1 MPFVLI
7 NDLNKHIGSEVRV
20 RGWAHKIRKLGGM
33 NFLMIR
39 DRTGVAQAAIEGD
52 VAEKIKGV
60 GVESVISV
68 RGKVVKE
75 DRAPG
80 GVEIKAADIEIIS
93 KVSDEIPLE
102 INKKDLPANIET
114 VLEYRPIAL
123 RHAKEQAIFK
133 VQAEIARSFADFFKS
148 SGFTQIFTPKLV
160 AAGAEGGA
168 GLFKV
173 DYFDRKAFL
182 GQSPQLYKQ
191 IMVGVFE
198 RVFEI
203 GHVYRAEEHNT
214 SRHLNE
220 VVQMDIEM
228 GFINGQ
234 DDVMDI
240 QEEFLKRLSQDLKQN
255 YSKEFELHGA
265 SIPEIVKIPR
275 LTLEEVQELIEK
287 EYKKEC
293 RGLPDLDPEH
303 EKMICE
309 YVQKQGKGD
318 YVFVTHFPSKKKPFY
333 LMDDAEREGKSLSF
347 DLLFRGIEI
356 SSGGQRNHL
365 YDVQV
370 EKFKR
375 MGYDPENFKDYLS
388 IFKYGMPPHGGWSI
402 GLERITMKMLGL
414 SNVREASLFPR
425 DRHRLTP

>member
-1 MPFVLI
+1 MPFILI

-20 RGWAHKIRKLGGM
+20 RGWTHKIRKLGGM
-33 NFLMIR
+33 NFLMLR

-52 VAEKIKGV
+52 VAEKIKGI

-68 RGKVVKE
+68 KGTIVKE

-191 IMVGVFE
+191 MMVGVFE

-203 GHVYRAEEHNT
+203 GHIYRAEEHNT

-240 QEEFLKRLSQDLKQN
+240 QEEFLKKLSQDLKQN
-255 YSKEFELHGA
+255 YSKEFEMHGA
-265 SIPEIVKIPR
+265 SIPEAVKIPR

-287 EYKKEC
+287 EYKKDC

-303 EKMICE
+303 
-309 YVQKQGKGD
+309 
-318 YVFVTHFPSKKKPFY
+318 
-333 LMDDAEREGKSLSF
+333 EGKSLSF

>member
-1 MPFVLI
+1 MYTLVG
-7 NDLNKHIGSEVRV
+7 DLSSYIDKEVRV

-33 NFLMIR
+33 NFLMLR
-39 DRTGVAQAAIEGD
+39 DRTGVVQAAIEGD
-52 VAEKIKGV
+52 VAEKLKGIGLESVLSIKGL
-60 GVESVISV
+60 
-68 RGKVVKE
+68 VVKE

-123 RHAKEQAIFK
+123 RHPKEQAVFR
-133 VQAEIARSFADFFKS
+133 VQAEIAKSFSDFFKS
-148 SGFTQIFTPKLV
+148 EGFTQIFTPKLV
-160 AAGAEGGA
+160 SAGAEGGS

-173 DYFDRKAFL
+173 DYFDRTAFL

-191 IMVGVFE
+191 MMVGVFE

-203 GHVYRAEEHNT
+203 GHIYRAEEHNT

-228 GFINGQ
+228 GFIESQN
-234 DDVMDI
+234 DAMDM
-240 QEEFLKRLSQDLKQN
+240 QEKFLKYLSGRL
-255 YSKEFELHGA
+255 KENNAKDFEISSA
-265 SIPEIVKIPR
+265 AIPEISAIPKM
-275 LTLEEVQELIEK
+275 TLEEAQAIIEK

-365 YDVQV
+365 YDAQV
-370 EKFKR
+370 EKLKK

>member
-1 MPFVLI
+1 MLFVLV

-20 RGWAHKIRKLGGM
+20 RGWTHKIRKLGGM
-33 NFLMIR
+33 NFLMLR
-39 DRTGVAQAAIEGD
+39 DRTGVVQAAIEGE
-52 VAEKIKGV
+52 VAEKIKGI

-80 GVEIKAADIEIIS
+80 GVEIKAADIEIVS

-102 INKKDLPANIET
+102 INKKDLPANIDT

-123 RHAKEQAIFK
+123 RHAKEQAIFM
-133 VQAEIARSFADFFKS
+133 VQAEIAKSFADFFKGE
-148 SGFTQIFTPKLV
+148 GFTQIFTPKLV

-228 GFINGQ
+228 GFIDGQ

-240 QEEFLKRLSQDLKQN
+240 QEEFLKRLSQDLKRN
-255 YSKEFELHGA
+255 YSKEFEMHGA
-265 SIPEIVKIPR
+265 SIPEVTKIPR
-275 LTLEEVQELIEK
+275 LTLEEVQKLIEK

-309 YVQKQGKGD
+309 YMQKQGKGD
-318 YVFVTHFPSKKKPFY
+318 YVFVTHFPAKKKPFY
-333 LMDDAEREGKSLSF
+333 LMDDAEHEGKSLSF

-414 SNVREASLFPR
+414 SNVRQASLFPR

>member
-1 MPFVLI
+1 MESILI
-7 NDLNKHIGSEVRV
+7 IELSNHIDKEVRV

-33 NFLMIR
+33 NFLMLR
-39 DRTGVAQAAIEGD
+39 DRTGVVQAAIEGD
-52 VAEKIKGV
+52 VAEKLKGIGLESVLSIKG
-60 GVESVISV
+60 I
-68 RGKVVKE
+68 VVKE

-102 INKKDLPANIET
+102 LNKKDLPANIDT

-123 RHAKEQAIFK
+123 RHPKEQAIFR
-133 VQAEIARSFADFFKS
+133 VQAEIAKGFADFFKDE
-148 SGFTQIFTPKLV
+148 GFTQVFTPKIV
-160 AAGAEGGA
+160 SAGAEGGA

-173 DYFDRKAFL
+173 DYFDCKAFL

-220 VVQMDIEM
+220 VVQLDIEM
-228 GFINGQ
+228 GFIDSQN
-234 DDVMDI
+234 DVMDM
-240 QEEFLKRLSQDLKQN
+240 QEKFLKYLSGRL
-255 YSKEFELHGA
+255 KENNAKDFEISGA
-265 SIPEIVKIPR
+265 AIPEISAIPKM
-275 LTLEEVQELIEK
+275 TLEEAQAIIEK

-293 RGLPDLDPEH
+293 LGLPDLDPEH

-309 YVQKQGKGD
+309 YVKKNEGCD
-318 YVFVTHFPSKKKPFY
+318 YVFVTHFPAKKKPFY
-333 LMDDAEREGKSLSF
+333 IMDDAEHIGKSLSF

-356 SSGGQRNHL
+356 SSGGQRNHN
-365 YDVQV
+365 YEVQV
-370 EKFKR
+370 EKFKK
-375 MGYDPENFKDYLS
+375 MGYDPESFKDYLS

>member
-1 MPFVLI
+1 MPFILT
-7 NDLNKHIGSEVRV
+7 NDLNKHIGSEIRV

-39 DRTGVAQAAIEGD
+39 DRTGVAQAAIEGE
-52 VAEKIKGV
+52 VAEKIKGI

-123 RHAKEQAIFK
+123 RHPKEQAIFK
-133 VQAEIARSFADFFKS
+133 VQAEIAKSFSDFFKS
-148 SGFTQIFTPKLV
+148 EGFTQIFTPKLV
-160 AAGAEGGA
+160 SAGAEGGA
-168 GLFKV
+168 GLFRV
-173 DYFDRKAFL
+173 DYFEQKAFL

-228 GFINGQ
+228 GFIESQNE
-234 DDVMDI
+234 VMDM
-240 QEEFLKRLSQDLKQN
+240 QEDFLKNLSQNLRQN
-255 YSKEFELHGA
+255 CSKEFELHGA
-265 SIPEIVKIPR
+265 SIPEIIKIPR
-275 LTLEEVQELIEK
+275 LTLEEVQEIIER

-293 RGLPDLDPEH
+293 HGLPDLDPEH

-309 YVQKQGKGD
+309 YMQKQGKGD

-333 LMDDAEREGKSLSF
+333 IMDDPTNAGKSLSF

-356 SSGGQRNHL
+356 SSGGQRNHN
-365 YDVQV
+365 YEVQV

-375 MGYDPENFKDYLS
+375 MGYDPESFKDYIS

-402 GLERITMKMLGL
+402 GLERITMKMFGL

>member
-1 MPFVLI
+1 MPFILT
-7 NDLNKHIGSEVRV
+7 NDLNKHIGSEIRV

-39 DRTGVAQAAIEGD
+39 DRTGVAQAAIEGE
-52 VAEKIKGV
+52 VAEKIKGI

-123 RHAKEQAIFK
+123 RHPKEQAIFK

-148 SGFTQIFTPKLV
+148 NGFTQIFTPKLV

-228 GFINGQ
+228 GFIEGQ
-234 DDVMDI
+234 NDVMDT
-240 QEEFLKRLSQDLKQN
+240 QEEFLKNLSQNLRQN
-255 YSKEFELHGA
+255 CSKEFEMHGA

-275 LTLEEVQELIEK
+275 LTLEEVQGLIEK

-318 YVFVTHFPSKKKPFY
+318 YVFVTHFPAKKKPFY
-333 LMDDAEREGKSLSF
+333 LMDDAEHEGKSLSF

-414 SNVREASLFPR
+414 SNVRQASLFPR